1 MPKRAGLEG
10 PNTGLPKNITKH
22 EAGFSVMRILVV
34 EDEIKT
40 ARYLKRGLTENGF
53 AVDIVHNGSDG
64 LSMALGIDY
73 DLVILDV
80 MLPGMDGWA
89 VLAEFRKEKK
99 QTPVIFLTARDRVD
113 DRVKGLHLGADDYLI
128 KPFAFSE
135 LLARIHV
142 IRRRGPVQQQ
152 DRIVI
157 ADFEIDLLSHRATRS
172 GEPVDLTQKEFSL
185 LALLAQRSGQVLSR
199 TMIAEH
205 IWDINFDSN
214 THIVDV
220 VIRRIR
226 AKIDDPYTV
235 KLIHTIRGVGYV
247 LEQRND

>member
-1 MPKRAGLEG
+1 
-10 PNTGLPKNITKH
+10 
-22 EAGFSVMRILVV
+22 MRILVI

-40 ARYLKRGLTENGF
+40 AQFLKRGLTENGF
-53 AVDIVHNGSDG
+53 AVDVMHNGCDG

-89 VLAEFRKEKK
+89 LLSEFRKGKK

-142 IRRRGPVQQQ
+142 IRRRGPMQQQ
-152 DRIVI
+152 DRIII
-157 ADFEIDLLSHRATRS
+157 ADLEVDLLSHRVTRA
-172 GEPVDLTQKEFSL
+172 GHIVELTKKEFSL
-185 LALLAQRSGQVLSR
+185 LSLLAQRAGQVLSR

-205 IWDINFDSN
+205 IWDINFDSSP
-214 THIVDV
+214 HVVDV

-226 AKIDDPYTV
+226 AKTDDPYSV

-247 LEQRND
+247 LEQREE

>member
-1 MPKRAGLEG
+1 
-10 PNTGLPKNITKH
+10 
-22 EAGFSVMRILVV
+22 MRILVV

-40 ARYLKRGLTENGF
+40 AQYLKRGLTENGF
-53 AVDIVHNGSDG
+53 AVDVIHNGRDG

-80 MLPGMDGWA
+80 MLPGIDGWA
-89 VLAEFRKEKK
+89 LLSEFRKQKK
-99 QTPVIFLTARDRVD
+99 QTPVIFLTARDRVE

-157 ADFEIDLLSHRATRS
+157 ADLEIDLLAHKVTRADQ
-172 GEPVDLTQKEFSL
+172 PVELTQKEFSL
-185 LALLAQRSGQVLSR
+185 LSLLAQRAGQVLSR

-214 THIVDV
+214 THVVDV

-226 AKIDDPYTV
+226 AKIDDPFTV

-247 LEQRND
+247 LEERND

>member
-1 MPKRAGLEG
+1 
-10 PNTGLPKNITKH
+10 
-22 EAGFSVMRILVV
+22 MRILVV

-40 ARYLKRGLTENGF
+40 AQYLKRGLTENGF
-53 AVDIVHNGSDG
+53 VVDTVRNGSDG

-73 DLVILDV
+73 DLVILDI
-80 MLPGMDGWA
+80 MLPGMDG
-89 VLAEFRKEKK
+89 LALLTAFRKKK

-135 LLARIHV
+135 LLARIHA
-142 IRRRGPVQQQ
+142 IRRRGPVQQHDQ
-152 DRIVI
+152 IVI
-157 ADFEIDLLSHRATRS
+157 ADLAIDLLAHKVLRA
-172 GEPVDLTQKEFSL
+172 GQPIELTQKEFSL
-185 LALLAQRSGQVLSR
+185 LSLLAQRAGQVLSR

-214 THIVDV
+214 THVVDV

-226 AKIDDPYTV
+226 AKIDEPFTV

-247 LEQRND
+247 LEQRNG

>member
-1 MPKRAGLEG
+1 
-10 PNTGLPKNITKH
+10 
-22 EAGFSVMRILVV
+22 MRILVV

-89 VLAEFRKEKK
+89 VLTEFRKEKK
-99 QTPVIFLTARDRVD
+99 RTPVIFLTARDRVD

>member
-1 MPKRAGLEG
+1 
-10 PNTGLPKNITKH
+10 
-22 EAGFSVMRILVV
+22 VRILIV

-40 ARYLKRGLTENGF
+40 AHFLKRGLTENGY
-53 AVDIVHNGSDG
+53 AVDIVHNGRDG
-64 LSMALGIDY
+64 LCMALGIDY

-89 VLAEFRKEKK
+89 LLAEFRKEKK

-113 DRVKGLHLGADDYLI
+113 DRVKGLHLGADDYLV

-142 IRRRGPVQQQ
+142 IRRRGPVQQP
-152 DRIVI
+152 DLIVV
-157 ADFEIDLLSHRATRS
+157 ADFEIDLLSHRVARA
-172 GEPVDLTQKEFSL
+172 GQPIELTKKEFSL
-185 LALLAQRSGQVLSR
+185 VSLLAQRAGQVLSR

-205 IWDINFDSN
+205 VWDMNFDSN
-214 THIVDV
+214 THVVDV

-226 AKIDDPYTV
+226 AKVDDPHPL

-247 LEQRND
+247 LEQRE